1 MKTPPAAP
9 YLLPPDDVVSDH
21 PWTTQDGKPVP
32 ERLEHWDPFTDA
44 EFFRTMELDAD
55 AVREACQLGPDA
67 AFALTVSWHSSH
79 TRLAGE
85 GAVIELGTLAGL
97 VRASLSL
104 HVPGAAA
111 GGRLDI
117 RTRLVLRHAGA
128 DPSPISPRR
137 EGAILWS
144 HETRIAL
151 EGASSRFP
159 ITAVDFTA
167 LVRFPDTGSWAVEW
181 NPEDLEVPVLGG
193 LRLVV
198 NSSDEVLLGALRSGS
213 NDSRSGVVK
222 SFIMFDVARSLVY
235 GVLGNERFV
244 ADPESFEE
252 GSIGRML
259 FELLAVCWPGT
270 PVATLSARGQ
280 DDPARLET
288 ELQAHL
294 GVLR

>member
-1 MKTPPAAP
+1 LKTPPATP
-9 YLLPPDDVVSDH
+9 YLLPSDNAVSDL
-21 PWTTQDGKPVP
+21 PWTTEDGKPVP
-32 ERLEHWDPFTDA
+32 ARLEHWDPFTDA
-44 EFFRTMELDAD
+44 EFVRTMELDAD
-55 AVREACQLGPDA
+55 LIRQACQLGPDA
-67 AFALTVSWHSSH
+67 TFALTVSWYSSR
-79 TRLAGE
+79 TRLGAE
-85 GAVIELGTLAGL
+85 GTVIELGTLGGL

-104 HVPGAAA
+104 QVPGAAA

-137 EGAILWS
+137 EGAVLWS

-159 ITAVDFTA
+159 ITALDFTA
-167 LVRFPDTGSWAVEW
+167 LVGLPDTGAWAVEW
-181 NPEDLEVPVLGG
+181 NPEDLEAPVLGG
-193 LRLVV
+193 LRLII
-198 NSSDEVLLGALRSGS
+198 NSSDEILVGALRSGS
-213 NDSRSGVVK
+213 SDSRSSVIR
-222 SFIMFDVARSLVY
+222 SFVMFDVARSLVY
-235 GVLGNERFV
+235 GALESTRFV

-259 FELLAVCWPGT
+259 FELLTVCWPGT
-270 PVATLSARGQ
+270 PVATLSARSQ

-294 GVLR
+294 RVLR